1 MQWIDR
7 FYESMEVGL
16 NATYGIG
23 PDKDKAW
30 YYDEN
35 GEIVFKSGDDLPDEY
50 VRGQQQLPFAPA
62 ILNDTVGEF
71 LGDPFKNEVTASMK
85 EYAGKFTD
93 GTWERWPNAYMTL
106 DEKDDISTTET
117 DLQDYS
123 KNQLAKWISGE
134 SDVNA
139 DWDGYLEEL
148 ENIGLSHYLEVK
160 QGIYD
165 RYSAAE

>member
-1 MQWIDR
+1 MCIRDR
-7 FYESMEVGL
+7 
-16 NATYGIG
+16 
-23 PDKDKAW
+23 

-123 KNQLAKWISGE
+123 KNQLAKWIYGAVSYTHLDAYNRQGE
-134 SDVNA
+134 
-139 DWDGYLEEL
+139 
-148 ENIGLSHYLEVK
+148 GLMK
-160 QGIYD
+160 W
-165 RYSAAE
+165 

>member
-1 MQWIDR
+1 
-7 FYESMEVGL
+7 
-16 NATYGIG
+16 
-23 PDKDKAW
+23 
-30 YYDEN
+30 
-35 GEIVFKSGDDLPDEY
+35 
-50 VRGQQQLPFAPA
+50 
-62 ILNDTVGEF
+62 
-71 LGDPFKNEVTASMK
+71 MK

-139 DWDGYLEEL
+139 DTSALNSASCNKTVFL
-148 ENIGLSHYLEVK
+148 FKQQHTTSLHVK
-160 QGIYD
+160 SSFKGIK
-165 RYSAAE
+165 R

>member
-50 VRGQQQLPFAPA
+50 VRGQQRFRSHRQSSTIPSA
-62 ILNDTVGEF
+62 ISS
-71 LGDPFKNEVTASMK
+71 AIRSRMK
-85 EYAGKFTD
+85 
-93 GTWERWPNAYMTL
+93 
-106 DEKDDISTTET
+106 
-117 DLQDYS
+117 
-123 KNQLAKWISGE
+123 
-134 SDVNA
+134 
-139 DWDGYLEEL
+139 
-148 ENIGLSHYLEVK
+148 
-160 QGIYD
+160 
-165 RYSAAE
+165 